1 MKFIILA
8 ALVAVAAAA
17 DYAPKYEAPKYEA
30 PKYEAKYEEVT
41 YAPQP
46 YSFGYDVQDKESY
59 NDFEHNEK
67 SDYNVVTGSYRV
79 ALPDG
84 HTQIVTYKADAYG
97 YTADVKYEGEAKY
110 PEYVEKQY
118 KAASYPAPAYSAPAY
133 SAPAYPAPTYP
144 KY

>member
-30 PKYEAKYEEVT
+30 PKYEVKYEEVT

-84 HTQIVTYKADAYG
+84 RTQIVTYKADAYG

-133 SAPAYPAPTYP
+133 P

>member
-1 MKFIILA
+1 LNPEFQLLNYLILQQ
-8 ALVAVAAAA
+8 
-17 DYAPKYEAPKYEA
+17 
-30 PKYEAKYEEVT
+30 
-41 YAPQP
+41 APQP

-84 HTQIVTYKADAYG
+84 RTQIVTYKADAYG

-133 SAPAYPAPTYP
+133 STPAYPAPTYP